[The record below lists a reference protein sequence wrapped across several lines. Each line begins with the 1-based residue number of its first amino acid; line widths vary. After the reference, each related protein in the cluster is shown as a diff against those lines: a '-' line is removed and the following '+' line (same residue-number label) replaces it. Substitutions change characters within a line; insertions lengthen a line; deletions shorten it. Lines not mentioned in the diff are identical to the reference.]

1 MDPLVLTDL
10 AYVLLSALLTVW
22 VGRTLTRNGKVF
34 LGDVFKNNMRLAEAM
49 NQLLVVGF
57 YLVNLGFVAL
67 FLRTIG
73 NVTDLRDAFETL
85 STKLGIVLVVLGV
98 LHLTNVL
105 IFSRVRRRSLINDI
119 ATTPVQFMPP
129 GVPPAK

>member
-1 MDPLVLTDL
+1 MDPSVPTDL
-10 AYVLLSALLTVW
+10 TYVLLSALLTVW

-34 LGDVFKNNMRLAEAM
+34 LGDVFRNNMRLAEAM

-57 YLVNLGFVAL
+57 YLINLGFVAL

-73 NVTDLRDAFETL
+73 KVNSLRDAFETL
-85 STKLGIVLVVLGV
+85 STKLGVVLVVLGV

-105 IFSRVRRRSLINDI
+105 IFSRVRRRSLINDF
-119 ATTPVQFMPP
+119 AVTPVQLPP
-129 GVPPAK
+129 AGVPPTT

>member
-1 MDPLVLTDL
+1 MPTDL
-10 AYVLLSALLTVW
+10 TYVLLSALLTVW

-34 LGDVFKNNMRLAEAM
+34 LGDVFRNNMRLAEAM

-57 YLVNLGFVAL
+57 YLINLGFVAL

-73 NVTDLRDAFETL
+73 KVNSLRDAFETL
-85 STKLGIVLVVLGV
+85 STKLGVVLVVLGV

-105 IFSRVRRRSLINDI
+105 IFSRVRRRSLINDF
-119 ATTPVQFMPP
+119 AVTPVQLPP
-129 GVPPAK
+129 AGVPPTT